1 MKKAMTLVTLFL
13 LSLASPMVGSGW
25 AQTAGDDPTD
35 EGAMAVLHT
44 AVNPANNHTY
54 HLLTAA
60 SWEDSASYA
69 RSMGGF
75 LVTVD
80 DAVEDVWLFD
90 TFASWDNQSRHLWTG
105 LNDANDDGVYEWH
118 GGTPYL

>member
-1 MKKAMTLVTLFL
+1 MCFINEHSHLITMKKALTLLTLFM

-25 AQTAGDDPTD
+25 AQTTGEDGVD
-35 EGAMAVLHT
+35 EGTMEVLHT
-44 AVNPANNHTY
+44 AVNPSNNHTY
-54 HLLTAA
+54 HLLSAA

-80 DAVEDVWLFD
+80 DELEDAWLFE
-90 TFASWDNQSRHLWTG
+90 TFASWDNQSRH
-105 LNDANDDGVYEWH
+105 
-118 GGTPYL
+118 